1 MRLHDDI
8 FADSFVRKLENRLF
22 CFGSSEDSSGGDDRN
37 YGGAG
42 EHAQIGN
49 LLASGKSKDEIKQT
63 FSRDISQATRD
74 AIAAADGGDGNNT
87 PVANTNL
94 TYQDQIMRIARD
106 NQSYP
111 DAILR
116 GQGNQNAVKDLS
128 DVVSNMPA
136 YNIDTYVNNV
146 IKNANAM
153 KNAAQIPTPAPRPDM
168 NPQADLASQA
178 ANLAT
183 GTYDEIPAGLLSN
196 NSPSNTPLADAR
208 EEFDTKGA
216 NAPDDQSFFGALV
229 DTITGREYKNQDE
242 IQQGIVNANNAQTSV
257 TFNPNR
263 ESMSALDQLAAR
275 AQKAPGTLNDQASG
289 MGKIG
294 AALSSLGASSAG
306 KMYED
311 IVNKGYEP
319 VYDNAG
325 QIVAT
330 KVPGTDILG
339 RGSVE
344 GRIPGFES
352 GGGDDGGNN
361 LQPTAFA
368 PPPPVAPVAQAPA
381 PTMGQMPALSTPQGR
396 FYRPTQLDTLNMN
409 VPLGFDF
416 NQANQGFLNSFAM
429 RPDYYRFAPDMTGY
443 TKLL

>member
-1 MRLHDDI
+1 MRLQDDI
-8 FADSFVRKLENRLF
+8 FADSFVRRLENRLF

-49 LLASGKSKDEIKQT
+49 LLASGKTKDQIKQT
-63 FSRDISQATRD
+63 FSNDISQATRD

-208 EEFDTKGA
+208 EEFETKGA
-216 NAPDDQSFFGALV
+216 RAPADQGFFGALL
-229 DTITGREYKNQDE
+229 DTVTGREYPTPDE
-242 IQQGIVNANNAQTSV
+242 VQQGIVNANNAQTSV

-275 AQKAPGTLNDQASG
+275 AQKAPGTANEELGAF
-289 MGKIG
+289 GKIG
-294 AALSSLGASSAG
+294 AAISNLGASSAS

-319 VYDNAG
+319 VYDAAG

-330 KVPGTDILG
+330 KVPGTDIFG
-339 RGSVE
+339 SGSVE
-344 GRIPGFES
+344 SRAVGYDS
-352 GGGDDGGNN
+352 GSSDDGNSY
-361 LQPTAFA
+361 QPTAFA
-368 PPPPVAPVAQAPA
+368 PPPVAPVAQAPA
-381 PTMGQMPALSTPQGR
+381 PNMGQAPAPSTPQGT
-396 FYRPTQLDTLNMN
+396 FYRPTSLDTLNMN
-409 VPLGFDF
+409 VPMGFNF
-416 NQANQGFLNSFAM
+416 NEANQRFLNSFAM

>member
-1 MRLHDDI
+1 MRLQDDI
-8 FADSFVRKLENRLF
+8 FADSFVRRLENRLF
-22 CFGSSEDSSGGDDRN
+22 CFGSSEDSSGGDDGN

-49 LLASGKSKDEIKQT
+49 LLASGKSKDQIKQT
-63 FSRDISQATRD
+63 FSNDISQATRD
-74 AIAAADGGDGNNT
+74 AINASTEGNSGSA
-87 PVANTNL
+87 PVANTSL
-94 TYQDQIMRIARD
+94 TYQDPIMQIAR
-106 NQSYP
+106 NAQPYQ

-116 GQGNQNAVKDLS
+116 NQNVVKDLS
-128 DVVSNMPA
+128 DVVSNLPA

-146 IKNANAM
+146 VQNANANAM
-153 KNAAQIPTPAPRPDM
+153 RNAAPIPTPAPRPDI

-208 EEFDTKGA
+208 EEFETKGA
-216 NAPDDQSFFGALV
+216 RAPEDQGFLGALF
-229 DTITGREYKNQDE
+229 DTITGREYATPEQ
-242 IQQGIVNANNAQTSV
+242 IQQGIVDANNAQTSI

-275 AQKAPGTLNDQASG
+275 AQNAPGTFNEQVSG
-289 MGKIG
+289 LGRIG
-294 AALSSLGASSAG
+294 SFMSKLGSDSAG
-306 KMYED
+306 NMYED

-319 VYDNAG
+319 VYDRAG

-330 KVPGTDILG
+330 KVPGTEIFG
-339 RGSVE
+339 RGSVPS
-344 GRIPGFES
+344 RAAGFEVS
-352 GGGDDGGNN
+352 TEGEPE
-361 LQPTAFA
+361 QPTAFA
-368 PPPPVAPVAQAPA
+368 PPPPVAPVAQAPVA
-381 PTMGQMPALSTPQGR
+381 NMGQVPAPGTPQGT
-396 FYRPTQLDTLNMN
+396 FYRPTSLDTLNMN
-409 VPLGFDF
+409 VPMGFNF
-416 NQANQGFLNSFAM
+416 NEANQRFLNSFAM